1 MSKNR
6 EGDWGGVIHLGIL
19 DPSRF
24 DPKQGQAQA
33 QGRYRLGSPRQEVLS
48 EERKGEDTVKHLRQR
63 SGSAANAAA
72 LPLDSDQAKH
82 SKRLRQA
89 KPGCDLFGRPLC

>member
-1 MSKNR
+1 MDEPSIMPVAAW
-6 EGDWGGVIHLGIL
+6 DAVIGW
-19 DPSRF
+19 S
-24 DPKQGQAQA
+24 
-33 QGRYRLGSPRQEVLS
+33 SEEEETLS

-72 LPLDSDQAKH
+72 LPLDSDQARH

-89 KPGCDLFGRPLC
+89 RPSCDLFGRPLC